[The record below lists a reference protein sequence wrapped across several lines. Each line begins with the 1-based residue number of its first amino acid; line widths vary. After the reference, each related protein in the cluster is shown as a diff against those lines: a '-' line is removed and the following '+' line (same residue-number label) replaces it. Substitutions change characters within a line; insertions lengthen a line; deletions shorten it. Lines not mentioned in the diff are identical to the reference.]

1 MRLRLNAGR
10 LFIQLTYFM
19 SAGVIESDLGGTEKY
34 VQRYKITNLHTYF
47 DKNEI
52 ENYAILA
59 GSFISI
65 GIR

>member
-1 MRLRLNAGR
+1 
-10 LFIQLTYFM
+10 M